1 MTPNNDTAKK
11 YALESSDGKIIHV
24 DYDTLKQSETLA
36 DMVNAMRTNG
46 TPMKIPFSNI
56 KGTVLERIVEF
67 CEMYKFETPSV
78 PEESQNQQKPEFC
91 ENSLEKSQEFF
102 EEMSNEML
110 FDIYMAANYLHI
122 PRLLDYAS
130 EAVAEMFRGQSTDGM
145 REIMGIPTEMEKET
159 KRKEEREARKLE
171 ERKRSQED
179 KLIDKEARKR
189 RAIEERRE
197 RYAKRMAN

>member
-1 MTPNNDTAKK
+1 MTPKNDTAKI
-11 YALESSDGKIIHV
+11 YALESSDGKIFHV

-46 TPMKIPFSNI
+46 EPMKIPFSNI

-67 CEMYKFETPSV
+67 CEIYKAEAPSV
-78 PEESQNQQKPEFC
+78 PKESQNFQSQRKPEFC
-91 ENSLEKSQEFF
+91 ENSPEKSQEFL

-110 FDIYMAANYLHI
+110 FDVYMAANYLHI

-130 EAVAEMFRGQSTDGM
+130 EAVAEMFRGQSTDEM

-171 ERKRSQED
+171 EKIRSQED
-179 KLIDKEARKR
+179 QETRKR

-197 RYAKRMAN
+197 RLAKRMAN